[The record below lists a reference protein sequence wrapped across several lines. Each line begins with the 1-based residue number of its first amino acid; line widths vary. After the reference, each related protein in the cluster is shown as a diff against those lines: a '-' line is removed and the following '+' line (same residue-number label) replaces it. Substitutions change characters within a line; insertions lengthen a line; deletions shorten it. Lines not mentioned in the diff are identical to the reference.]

1 MIVLFGFRW
10 FVHGGGARQRQ
21 YWHLMPLLK
30 RVGKIWQIVWQG
42 PRFGFVAETGGAL
55 LLSTPGVRFHAF
67 LPCFLLFFFSV
78 LIPVWFSSSYYFVRA
93 AVIWSSS
100 ASTCSSCVIYI
111 LPRLRIPLAFICF
124 TFFVVLIILGRHV
137 VFAYP
142 VRKHLIYLLWW
153 IRVFFFFVCFC
164 LWPHNLYLGWRFRTE
179 RV

>member
-67 LPCFLLFFFSV
+67 LPCFLLFFFLRPYRGMFFFLV
-78 LIPVWFSSSYYFVRA
+78 LLRP
-93 AVIWSSS
+93 
-100 ASTCSSCVIYI
+100 CSSHRLLFSKYVFFLCRLYPASSQGSFCFLFFI
-111 LPRLRIPLAFICF
+111 LFV
-124 TFFVVLIILGRHV
+124 FVVLV
-137 VFAYP
+137 VVGVFCQSLVPGTLAFDWP
-142 VRKHLIYLLWW
+142 TLINPRFFL
-153 IRVFFFFVCFC
+153 VFSVSQSVA
-164 LWPHNLYLGWRFRTE
+164 T
-179 RV
+179 